1 MTPIKIL
8 ITNQKG
14 GVGKSTISAN
24 LAAFFALKQGIKTAF
39 VDFDKQSSSSNW
51 LKKASNFG
59 IEICQAHLQNQN
71 NSGLVLL
78 EAKAAL
84 RGCSKAAELV
94 IADLT
99 WTHSLPTEFMLEFDM
114 IIIPSSISRVEM
126 ASSEIFALEYL
137 QRNLAVAR
145 KKQQI
150 MVMVPSRIEP
160 GQNTLGMFP
169 FVSGNDNCF
178 ISPSVLKVSDIDQY
192 YCGSFLCEAKDD
204 NVAKNFCEFG
214 NFIYEKYCSIASS
227 SKLIQ
232 SGAINPSRHY
242 IQDQVIVPSVIKN
255 SAPVSELPSTR
266 LKNERFGRKVVDL
279 FIPQFLRAK
288 NSVEKN
294 EGL

>member
-1 MTPIKIL
+1 
-8 ITNQKG
+8 
-14 GVGKSTISAN
+14 
-24 LAAFFALKQGIKTAF
+24 
-39 VDFDKQSSSSNW
+39 
-51 LKKASNFG
+51 
-59 IEICQAHLQNQN
+59 
-71 NSGLVLL
+71 LVLL

-178 ISPSVLKVSDIDQY
+178 ISPPVLKVSDIDQY
-192 YCGSFLCEAKDD
+192 YCGNFLCEAKDES
-204 NVAKNFCEFG
+204 VAKNFCEFG
-214 NFIYEKYCSIASS
+214 GFIYEKYCTLKSA
-227 SKLIQ
+227 SKLSQ
-232 SGAINPSRHY
+232 STPTNPTGPYTQNQVTVCGAIKNRIP
-242 IQDQVIVPSVIKN
+242 ISV
-255 SAPVSELPSTR
+255 LTSTP

-279 FIPQFLRAK
+279 FIPQFLRVK

-294 EGL
+294 EGS